1 MEVVEINQGDCVV
14 HSGTV
19 LHAGRNITRGKRY
32 LLVGFVEAS
41 TSLVPFFMRNLFV
54 PTLVQ
59 VALREAEATAKRESD
74 NATRDGV
81 QLDVEEDVL
90 RMLCLD

>member
-1 MEVVEINQGDCVV
+1 MV

-41 TSLVPFFMRNLFV
+41 PSVVPAYMRNLYIS
-54 PTLVQ
+54 PLVQ
-59 VALREAEATAKRESD
+59 VALLEAQATAKRESD
-74 NATRDGV
+74 NATREAV

-90 RMLCLD
+90 RMLCLN